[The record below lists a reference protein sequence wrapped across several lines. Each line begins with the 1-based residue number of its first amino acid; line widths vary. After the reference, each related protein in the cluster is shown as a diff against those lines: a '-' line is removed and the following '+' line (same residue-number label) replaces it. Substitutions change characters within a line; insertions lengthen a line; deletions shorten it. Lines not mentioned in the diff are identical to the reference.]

1 MNLHIKM
8 QNVSALSYDPDN
20 VRQHDVANLQ
30 AIMKSLSEFGQ
41 RKPIVVSPAGVVIAG
56 NGTLQAAKSLGWSEI
71 ATVEVPAD
79 WTPEQAKA
87 FAIADNRTAE
97 LASWNQ
103 EKLAL
108 QLGELQEA
116 GYELED
122 LGFTELPDLDFS
134 ETKADDSGNESAYTT
149 AINIPQYQIVGEQPA
164 ISELFNNV
172 KAEKFKSK
180 IRAANL
186 PLEVEDFLLAAANRH
201 TVFNYRKIAEYYPHA
216 SSEIQA
222 LMEESALVIIDLED
236 AIRNAYTNFSEQLNL
251 LREADNNAE
260 K

>member
-1 MNLHIKM
+1 M

-20 VRQHDVANLQ
+20 VREHDVANLQ

-122 LGFTELPDLDFS
+122 LGFTELPDPNFDD
-134 ETKADDSGNESAYTT
+134 KPADNSDDENAYTT
-149 AINIPQYQIVGEQPA
+149 AINLPQYEIVGDSPE
-164 ISELFNNV
+164 IGELFDNV
-172 KAEKFKSK
+172 RAEDLKSR
-180 IRAANL
+180 IRKANL
-186 PLEVEDFLLAAANRH
+186 PLEVEDFLLTAANRH

-216 SSEIQA
+216 SAEIQA
-222 LMEESALVIIDLED
+222 LMEESALVVIDLD
-236 AIRNAYTNFSEQLNL
+236 NAIRNGYANFSDTLNL
-251 LREADNNAE
+251 LREADKND
-260 K
+260 KG